1 MFSWCWLINQQGVY
15 APNTLRA
22 RLAISFYLTIRD
34 LYPLFYCSARQTV
47 STVIVANGKKIDISK
62 QGLNSVENKTVK
74 LNLMGKSETMKKKD
88 WVDPSG
94 RKGKVR
100 FWCNCAD
107 HAVNANE
114 SLSGIKRAIL
124 VL

>member
-1 MFSWCWLINQQGVY
+1 LIYQQGVY
-15 APNTLRA
+15 AQNALRA

-100 FWCNCAD
+100 F
-107 HAVNANE
+107 
-114 SLSGIKRAIL
+114 
-124 VL
+124 